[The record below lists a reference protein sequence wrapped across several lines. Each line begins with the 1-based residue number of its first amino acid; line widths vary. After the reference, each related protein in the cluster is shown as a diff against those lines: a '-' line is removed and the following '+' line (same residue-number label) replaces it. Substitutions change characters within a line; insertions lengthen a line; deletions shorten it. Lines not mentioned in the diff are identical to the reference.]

1 LKLDVPTGKLSD
13 IVRVIPLIKSMF
25 KMVDVRVEI
34 SVENGEMSVSDY
46 EDKNKKAIKQSEV
59 KIEKEGLNE

>member
-1 LKLDVPTGKLSD
+1 
-13 IVRVIPLIKSMF
+13 MF

-34 SVENGEMSVSDY
+34 SAENGEMSVSDY

>member
-1 LKLDVPTGKLSD
+1 
-13 IVRVIPLIKSMF
+13 MF

-34 SVENGEMSVSDY
+34 SAENGEMSVSDY
-46 EDKNKKAIKQSEV
+46 EDKIKKAIKQSEV